1 MSSDIRI
8 KSDYKMERS
17 AEQTQGCNQGVR
29 RVRLVRVL
37 SLTHK
42 VAIGDQGGG
51 NYGRRLPAVNVHQ
64 DYAMIFSSESQL
76 KVVCKV

>member
-8 KSDYKMERS
+8 KSDYKMEPS
-17 AEQTQGCNQGVR
+17 AEQTRGCHPGVG

-51 NYGRRLPAVNVHQ
+51 NTGGGCPL
-64 DYAMIFSSESQL
+64 
-76 KVVCKV
+76 